1 MSQSGLP
8 SLPVARPPAT
18 CRPQRCWS
26 GRTATWRGPRRRRN
40 PRLTNFVA
48 AFGTGSVSEQP
59 EAESRLFR
67 GDFVLI
73 LLGHMR
79 DGVVLRL
86 RKAFARLAGTRGGVQ
101 GRLRLTLEM
110 RHHFGGEQLS
120 RPFGRRRVG
129 PLVAHLQHAP
139 ESTGLIPH
147 PLHLFACPLRR
158 ADYSGTVV
166 VDHVDHL
173 VDLLSGH
180 GHLRKRGHLLEVP
193 EPWLEA
199 EFHVLAGLL
208 FGFGDVEWPD
218 QAPILTVDR
227 GAKCR
232 PALFHDV
239 PVILQRGEAFER
251 QRRPDGPQADAV
263 L

>member
-8 SLPVARPPAT
+8 SPPVARSAT
-18 CRPQRCWS
+18 YRPRRCWS

-40 PRLTNFVA
+40 PRLTTFVA
-48 AFGTGSVSEQP
+48 SFGTGSASKQS
-59 EAESRLFR
+59 EAESQLFR

-110 RHHFGGEQLS
+110 RHYFGGEQLS

-129 PLVAHLQHAP
+129 PLVAHLQHAA

-147 PLHLFACPLRR
+147 PLHLFARPLRR
-158 ADYSGTVV
+158 ADHSGTVV

-173 VDLLSGH
+173 VDLLAGH
-180 GHLRKRGHLLEVP
+180 RHLRERGHLLEVP
-193 EPWLEA
+193 EPRHQA
-199 EFHVLAGLL
+199 EFDVLAGLL
-208 FGFGDVEWPD
+208 LGFGDLD
-218 QAPILTVDR
+218 RYDRTTV
-227 GAKCR
+227 
-232 PALFHDV
+232 FSV
-239 PVILQRGEAFER
+239 
-251 QRRPDGPQADAV
+251 
-263 L
+263 

>member
-8 SLPVARPPAT
+8 SPPVARAVT
-18 CRPQRCWS
+18 CRRPPCWS
-26 GRTATWRGPRRRRN
+26 GRTATWRGRRRSRN
-40 PRLTNFVA
+40 PRLANFA
-48 AFGTGSVSEQP
+48 ASFVTGSASKQT

-73 LLGHMR
+73 LLGHMC

-180 GHLRKRGHLLEVP
+180 GHLRERGHLLEVP
-193 EPWLEA
+193 EPRL
-199 EFHVLAGLL
+199 
-208 FGFGDVEWPD
+208 
-218 QAPILTVDR
+218 
-227 GAKCR
+227 
-232 PALFHDV
+232 
-239 PVILQRGEAFER
+239 
-251 QRRPDGPQADAV
+251 
-263 L
+263 